1 MAKSY
6 SYKKRICRF
15 KESGVKY
22 IDYMDEK
29 RLARFLT
36 ESGKIIPRRVSG
48 TSTRYQRMLAKAIKR
63 ARHLALLP
71 YVSDNPS

>member
-1 MAKSY
+1 MASY

-36 ESGKIIPRRVSG
+36 EGGKIIPRRVSG

-71 YVSDNPS
+71 YVADNPS

>member
-1 MAKSY
+1 MAGY

-29 RLARFLT
+29 RLIRFLT
-36 ESGKIIPRRVSG
+36 EGGKIIPRRVSG
-48 TSTRYQRMLAKAIKR
+48 TSSKYQRMLAQAIKR

-71 YVSDNPS
+71 YVADNPS